1 MLNPSAFKTNGPLA
15 DFSIRFSNDLTDYVA
30 QKLFTP
36 QIVGTMTGEFYQY
49 GKDNLRLES
58 LDAPSGSEAKSGEY
72 TAFKNTFTCKEKA
85 WKGLVLGRDA
95 RNFDKPVSDLNQE
108 QAQVNMDK
116 LMIELED
123 AAHTKATTAANYPAA
138 LVETLAGTDVW
149 TDAGSDPIAKVKAS
163 RETARLRCGKYP
175 NKMFLSAL
183 GATHLSN
190 NVKIRDIVKYTH
202 GGPIP
207 MEMIARLMD
216 LDEIC
221 VSKAVKNTG
230 TEGAADSLASV
241 WDDDAVLAYVDPRP
255 SLKSMTYGKMF
266 LWNNIYTKQIDKP
279 ELGRGDG
286 AWEIE
291 TGWAYGLEFGA
302 RVSSSDGDAVAAFL
316 LINIF

>member
-15 DFSIRFSNDLTDYVA
+15 NFSLRFGNDLNDYIA

-36 QIVGTMTGEFYQY
+36 QVVGSLTGEFYQY

-72 TAFKNTFTCKEKA
+72 TAFKNTFTAKEKA

-95 RNFDKPVSDLNQE
+95 RNFDAAVADLNQE
-108 QAQVNMDK
+108 QAAVNMDK
-116 LMIELED
+116 LLIELED
-123 AAHTKATTAANYPAA
+123 AAHTKATTSTNYPAA

-149 TDAGSDPIAKVKAS
+149 TDAASNPVQKVKNM
-163 RETARLRCGKYP
+163 RESVRLKCGKYP
-175 NKMFLSAL
+175 NKMFLSSTGMTYL
-183 GATHLSN
+183 EN
-190 NVKIRDIVKYTH
+190 NTVIRDMVKYTH
-202 GGPIP
+202 LGPIP
-207 MEMIARLMD
+207 RELIASLMG

-230 TEGAADSLASV
+230 LEGAADSLASV
-241 WDDDAVLAYVDPRP
+241 WDDDAVIAYVDPSP
-255 SLKSMTYGKMF
+255 KLKSMTYGKMF
-266 LWNNIYTKQIDKP
+266 VWNNFYTKTIDKP
-279 ELGRGDG
+279 ELGRNEG

-291 TGWAYGLEFGA
+291 TGWAWGLEFGA
-302 RVSSSDGDAVAAFL
+302 RVSSSDGDAVAAGL